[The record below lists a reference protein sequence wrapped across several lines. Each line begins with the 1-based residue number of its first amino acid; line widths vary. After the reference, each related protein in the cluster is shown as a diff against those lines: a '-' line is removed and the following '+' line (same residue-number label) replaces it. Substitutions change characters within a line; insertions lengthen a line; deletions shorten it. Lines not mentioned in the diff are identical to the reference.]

1 MMQALLQ
8 ETDKQMW
15 KGFLIMACLLGGS
28 PFFVRAGTSE
38 QPKASVILLHGILN
52 KPIVMDRLVRTLK
65 KEEYGVYN
73 WGYPSSGGLIEDH
86 SKRLAEFI
94 RKLPADRP
102 IHFVGFSQGAIII
115 RYTLTHQ
122 AIPNAGRFVMIAPPN
137 HGCEI
142 AEEFYKYAWFR
153 GLYGDKSI
161 KQLFVKQ
168 NDFLKTVGIPAQEFG
183 IIAGGKGDD
192 KGFSSRIPGDDDG
205 TISVASSRLEGS
217 RDFILLPHMHT
228 PLVWSADTARQAIYF
243 LNHGVFQR

>member
-1 MMQALLQ
+1 MVRLGLIIVLL
-8 ETDKQMW
+8 
-15 KGFLIMACLLGGS
+15 FGGS
-28 PFFVRAGTSE
+28 GFRAE
-38 QPKASVILLHGILN
+38 AKIVEVPKASVVLVHGIMN
-52 KPIVMDRLVRTLK
+52 RPIVMDRLARTLK
-65 KEEYGVYN
+65 AEGYAVHN
-73 WGYPSSGGLIEDH
+73 WGYASRGGMIEEH
-86 SKRLAEFI
+86 SKRLVEFI
-94 RKLPADRP
+94 QKLPSDRP

-137 HGCEI
+137 HGCEM
-142 AEEFYKYAWFR
+142 AEDFYQYRWFR

-161 KQLFVKQ
+161 KQLFAKQ
-168 NDFLKTVGIPAQEFG
+168 NDFLKTVGIPTQEFG